1 MTEMLRSG
9 SVMTRAAMGRAPTT
23 AFGLSCFAFVAVLA
37 TRFASGPPGFR
48 HLTEPASD
56 KFGEFLG
63 FTDFDAASYGHWPCS
78 NWTTEPDSDAWVDP
92 GLEYDELKVE
102 EFADLPLF
110 RHLQAPAMEAADNK
124 LVAFKALTTSG
135 GQGASLVLARSACP
149 GPGGAGST
157 PRVGLCPALRAQAEL
172 LLGGGF
178 AWVKRQEMK
187 RLGGGGVPGW
197 SVVKMG
203 TQRAMASCFYV
214 FAVAISEVKFIFD
227 SAVSASDSAV
237 SSARAVSDKVLGQFQ
252 RPSFRRCC
260 SVRGRQLL
268 LFAVLLYQVT
278 PGRAVLRYLT
288 KPCSPKGLKDT
299 VR

>member
-9 SVMTRAAMGRAPTT
+9 SVMTRAAMGRAHTT
-23 AFGLSCFAFVAVLA
+23 AFGLSCFAFVAALA
-37 TRFASGPPGFR
+37 TRFASEPPGFR

-56 KFGEFLG
+56 KFGKNLG
-63 FTDFDAASYGHWPCS
+63 FTDFDATSYGHWPCS

-102 EFADLPLF
+102 EFADFPLF
-110 RHLQAPAMEAADNK
+110 CHLEAPAMEAADNK

-187 RLGGGGVPGW
+187 RLGGGGAINW
-197 SVVKMG
+197 
-203 TQRAMASCFYV
+203 
-214 FAVAISEVKFIFD
+214 AIS
-227 SAVSASDSAV
+227 
-237 SSARAVSDKVLGQFQ
+237 RAETRFSG
-252 RPSFRRCC
+252 
-260 SVRGRQLL
+260 
-268 LFAVLLYQVT
+268 VT
-278 PGRAVLRYLT
+278 A
-288 KPCSPKGLKDT
+288 
-299 VR
+299 